1 MKVFLC
7 GGAGF
12 IGAEITRQLLRLGH
26 EVVIY
31 DAFLDFIGPLH
42 SNYQHYLKKRME
54 GIKDKVKI
62 IKGDVRNA
70 GELSRAL
77 KETQPEKVV
86 FLAALPIATISNKE
100 PETAASIL
108 SNGLINCLEA
118 VRRFPSINQFIYA
131 SSSMVYGDFAYTP
144 ADEEHPTNPKDV
156 YGGLKLAGELLTKV
170 YGTQYGLKYT
180 IIRPSAV
187 YGPTD
192 VNRRVSQIFLENAL
206 AGKKLTLHN
215 GGESK
220 LDFTYVE
227 DIAQGFVKALISPTA
242 INQTFN
248 ITHGE
253 GRSLKELAETIKKHV
268 PGVQIE
274 HTETPKDE
282 KRPERGTLNITKA
295 RTLLGY
301 EPQYSLEEGMKKY
314 FEFMQEHGAHLMQPK
329 VIE

>member
-12 IGAEITRQLLRLGH
+12 IGAEISRQLLRLGH
-26 EVVIY
+26 EVIIF
-31 DAFLDFIGPLH
+31 DAFLDFIGPMH

-54 GIKDKVKI
+54 DIKDHNQVKI

-77 KETQPEKVV
+77 KETEPDKVV
-86 FLAALPIATISNKE
+86 FLAALPIATVSNKE

-118 VRRFPSINQFIYA
+118 VRRFPSVNQFIYT
-131 SSSMVYGDFAYTP
+131 SSSMVYGDFVYTP
-144 ADEEHPTNPKDV
+144 ADEEHPTNPKDI
-156 YGGLKLAGELLTKV
+156 YGGLKLAGELITKV

-192 VNRRVSQIFLENAL
+192 VNKRVTQLFLENAF
-206 AGKKLTLHN
+206 ADKSLTLHN

-227 DIAQGFVKALISPTA
+227 DTAQGFVKALLSPNA
-242 INQTFN
+242 IGQTFN
-248 ITHGE
+248 ITRGE
-253 GRSLKELAETIKKHV
+253 GRSLKELAEIIRKHV
-268 PGVQIE
+268 PSTQIE
-274 HTETPKDE
+274 YKEAPKDE
-282 KRPERGTLNITKA
+282 KRPERGALSIEKA
-295 RTLLGY
+295 KKLLGY
-301 EPQYSLEEGMKKY
+301 EPTHHLELGMEKYVQFMNLHGTHLIKKN
-314 FEFMQEHGAHLMQPK
+314 
-329 VIE
+329 

>member
-12 IGAEITRQLLRLGH
+12 IGAEISRQLLRQGH
-26 EVVIY
+26 EVIIY

-42 SNYQHYLKKRME
+42 SNYQHYLKKRL
-54 GIKDKVKI
+54 GDIKDKVKI
-62 IKGDVRNA
+62 IKGDVRNP

-77 KETQPEKVV
+77 KEEQPEKVV
-86 FLAALPIATISNKE
+86 FLAALPIATVSNKE

-118 VRRFPSINQFIYA
+118 VRRFPCVNQFIYT

-156 YGGLKLAGELLTKV
+156 YGGLKLAGELITKV
-170 YGTQYGLKYT
+170 YGTQYGLRYT

-192 VNRRVSQIFLENAL
+192 VNKRVTQLFLENAF
-206 AGKKLTLHN
+206 ANRSLTLHN
-215 GGESK
+215 GGESR

-227 DIAQGFVKALISPTA
+227 DTAQGFVKALLSPNA
-242 INQTFN
+242 IGQTFN
-248 ITHGE
+248 ITRGE
-253 GRSLKELAETIKKHV
+253 GRSLKELAEIIKKHV
-268 PGVQIE
+268 PTAQIE
-274 HTETPKDE
+274 HKEAPKDE
-282 KRPERGTLNITKA
+282 KRPERGALNIDKA
-295 RTLLGY
+295 RKLLGY
-301 EPQYSLEEGMKKY
+301 EPEHSLEEGMEKY
-314 FEFMQEHGAHLMQPK
+314 IQFMNVHGTHLIK
-329 VIE
+329 N